1 MTRDKQKYFIVI
13 KSRESSKL
21 FTYQE
26 GQKRL
31 NIYVLAE
38 KIRAKLEFFKQALRG
53 STLPSAVSF
62 SSLWILHTLCLT

>member
-21 FTYQE
+21 FSYQE

-31 NIYVLAE
+31 NIYVD
-38 KIRAKLEFFKQALRG
+38 I
-53 STLPSAVSF
+53 
-62 SSLWILHTLCLT
+62 